1 MAFIFLGGFIMKAK
15 THITW
20 WFLLVAIAIQAV
32 GHKDWFTLID
42 TILLSVSI
50 LVSCWIEKE
59 DADDE
64 DK

>member
-20 WFLLVAIAIQAV
+20 WLLLVAMAIRAV
-32 GHKDWFTLID
+32 DHEDWITLID
-42 TILLSVSI
+42 AILLSVSI
-50 LVSCWIEKE
+50 LVSCWIENE
-59 DADDE
+59 D